1 MWGSLGCRG
10 SWGRR
15 GGCSRECRASQEQ
28 VHIVGVCE
36 VRESELRGV
45 GGAGSEE
52 SSRHMSRGSGGPR
65 GWGRRA
71 RARVRRRQRGR
82 ARRYLTASAAAVAP
96 GPDWAARAPSAAL
109 RGPPLRTLFALRL
122 WLRRP
127 PGSPLPLPRRRRRR
141 PPHVGRGPSPPRGR
155 PARPGLAASPA
166 ARAYAASVAGEGPAP
181 TAQPLEALGRARDVT
196 EGGAGAARPPLCGSG

>member
-1 MWGSLGCRG
+1 M
-10 SWGRR
+10 
-15 GGCSRECRASQEQ
+15 
-28 VHIVGVCE
+28 GVCE
-36 VRESELRGV
+36 VQGSELRGV

-52 SSRHMSRGSGGPR
+52 SSRHMSIGSGGSW
-65 GWGRRA
+65 GWGSRA
-71 RARVRRRQRGR
+71 RTRVRRRERGR
-82 ARRYLTASAAAVAP
+82 ARRYLTASAATVAP
-96 GPDWAARAPSAAL
+96 RPDWAARAPSAAL

-127 PGSPLPLPRRRRRR
+127 LGSPLPLPRRRR

-181 TAQPLEALGRARDVT
+181 TAQPRAALGRARDVT
-196 EGGAGAARPPLCGSG
+196 KGGTGAERPPLCGSG